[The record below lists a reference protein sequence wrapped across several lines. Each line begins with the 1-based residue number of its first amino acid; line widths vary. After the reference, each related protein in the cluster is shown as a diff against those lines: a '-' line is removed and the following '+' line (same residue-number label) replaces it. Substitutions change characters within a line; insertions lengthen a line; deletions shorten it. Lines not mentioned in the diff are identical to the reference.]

1 MSLKATLAKLPKP
14 LLVVIAV
21 VALLYVV
28 IVFISTTHENETP
41 SREPSEFL
49 VSVKRFFART
59 LRPDDLTQDPGE
71 DCTTTDTSFQLDAN
85 ETCAFTVPPSRRG
98 SKMTLTLTQGSAARV
113 TVQKA
118 DPDLATVETNFS
130 AGSQESVDIFPG
142 EATMVVQCL
151 SFSQCT
157 LAVS

>member
-1 MSLKATLAKLPKP
+1 MNLKATLAKLPKP

-21 VALLYVV
+21 VALLYVF
-28 IVFISTTHENETP
+28 IVFISTAHENETP
-41 SREPSEFL
+41 SRKPNEFL
-49 VSVKRFFART
+49 VSVKRFFARS
-59 LRPDDLTQDPGE
+59 LQPDDLTQDSGACIAN
-71 DCTTTDTSFQLDAN
+71 DASFQVGAN
-85 ETCAFTVPPSRRG
+85 QACAFTVPPSRRG
-98 SKMTLTLTQGSAARV
+98 SKMTLTLTQGSAARI

-118 DPDLATVETNFS
+118 DPALATVETNFS